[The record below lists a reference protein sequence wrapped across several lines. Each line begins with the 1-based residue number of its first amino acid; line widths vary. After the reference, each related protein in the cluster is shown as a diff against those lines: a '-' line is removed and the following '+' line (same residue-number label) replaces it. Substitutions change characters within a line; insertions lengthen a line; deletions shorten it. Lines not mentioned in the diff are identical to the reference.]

1 MRMKANFATVI
12 TSRRNVTTIFTN
24 VLIIICLDYNYMT
37 IGIGDRNLCVRIF
50 IILIDKKIS
59 IFIEN

>member
-50 IILIDKKIS
+50 IILNDKKIS